1 MAMAAKGGGLQVRA
15 YANRSYNVHQKRTWD
30 KASQA
35 NHSRVYDTAG
45 YATQEF
51 LLQ

>member
-1 MAMAAKGGGLQVRA
+1 MAMAAKRGWAARQSLCQQP
-15 YANRSYNVHQKRTWD
+15 YNVHQKRTGD
-30 KASQA
+30 KASQG
-35 NHSRVYDTAG
+35 NDSHVYDMAG